1 MHQIESYDGE
11 NYDSASDDDD
21 EVVGFSAELHA
32 EYIRENFY
40 YYKVIV
46 YDKCIMCQ
54 TAEISRVNGKIGEL
68 FQIPHVPCKNNLL
81 NSRVNLMV
89 ESTPD
94 LHKKIKVFKL
104 Q

>member
-1 MHQIESYDGE
+1 
-11 NYDSASDDDD
+11 
-21 EVVGFSAELHA
+21 
-32 EYIRENFY
+32 
-40 YYKVIV
+40 
-46 YDKCIMCQ
+46 MCQ